1 FFLSSRPFFG
11 SLHTYLTITEATLL
25 IAPIWISYR
34 FAQAMHD
41 FESAVMNITLVSN
54 SERVRPLKDATEDIE
69 VEMFRS
75 RNSHQPLSIMVVEP
89 KPESV
94 QVALHR
100 AVEEVQQTMMYSY
113 VINSMAQRLSKY
125 LRRTDLILE
134 QREQGR
140 FVILCPDTNSR
151 ELKLITEYV
160 ETIADLELGVSVR
173 CGAATFPDQALTFEE
188 LVHQAQNRLPQDD
201 TYTLVTPQPTLRRV
215 EAIQAS

>member
-1 FFLSSRPFFG
+1 
-11 SLHTYLTITEATLL
+11 
-25 IAPIWISYR
+25 
-34 FAQAMHD
+34 
-41 FESAVMNITLVSN
+41 MNITMVSN
-54 SERVRPLKDATEDIE
+54 SDRVRHLKTADEDIE

-75 RNSHQPLSIMVVEP
+75 RNSHQPLSVVVVEP

-100 AVEEVQQTMMYSY
+100 AVQEVQQTMMYSY

-140 FVILCPDTNSR
+140 FVILCPDTNGR

-173 CGAATFPDQALTFEE
+173 CGTATFPDQALTFED
-188 LVHQAQNRLPQDD
+188 LVNLAQSHLQQTENH
-201 TYTLVTPQPTLRRV
+201 TIATPQRAMRRV
-215 EAIQAS
+215 EAIQPS